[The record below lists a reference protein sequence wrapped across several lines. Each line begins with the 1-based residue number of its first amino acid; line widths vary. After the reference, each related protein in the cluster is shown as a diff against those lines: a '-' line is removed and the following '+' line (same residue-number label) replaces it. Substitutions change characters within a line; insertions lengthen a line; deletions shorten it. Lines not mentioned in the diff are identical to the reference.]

1 MSHRLPERSDDITVY
16 LVLNDYGKLGSAYV
30 ETDPAE
36 ANRES
41 IIRNF
46 LSGQYGNAVQV
57 VAFNT
62 AEGWSWDVS
71 EDIAREILQRT
82 RSRRK
87 FGRGYQ
93 AFHRP
98 ACSGFHAPRSEP
110 SANQPGRPDRPPQA
124 RFREAACSAI
134 GAAQGDPGG
143 RSEKIM
149 TSQIK
154 GSAMNWLLR
163 AGGSA
168 PPACCRLR
176 PELCRSGSETRAVT
190 RCKLAGGHP
199 TLIFRRAPGAYMPIA
214 GGYTWSLQCP
224 PC

>member
-16 LVLNDYGKLGSAYV
+16 LVLDDYGKLGSACV

-82 RSRRK
+82 IEAGENLGEDTKRFIDRHVADSTLPDPSPVQTSPVDLIDRLKPDFEKRPAAPSVRRK
-87 FGRGYQ
+87 AIPAAGRK
-93 AFHRP
+93 
-98 ACSGFHAPRSEP
+98 RS
-110 SANQPGRPDRPPQA
+110 
-124 RFREAACSAI
+124 
-134 GAAQGDPGG
+134 
-143 RSEKIM
+143 
-149 TSQIK
+149 
-154 GSAMNWLLR
+154 
-163 AGGSA
+163 
-168 PPACCRLR
+168 
-176 PELCRSGSETRAVT
+176 
-190 RCKLAGGHP
+190 
-199 TLIFRRAPGAYMPIA
+199 
-214 GGYTWSLQCP
+214 
-224 PC
+224 